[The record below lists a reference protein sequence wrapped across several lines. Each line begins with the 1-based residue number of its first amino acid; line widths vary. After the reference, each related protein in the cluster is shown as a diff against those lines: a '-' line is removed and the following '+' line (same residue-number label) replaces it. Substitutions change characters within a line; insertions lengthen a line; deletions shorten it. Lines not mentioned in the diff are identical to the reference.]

1 MTGKGDTGQLGLGRS
16 VKMCHGPTLLPVS
29 TGIKYIAAGIAH
41 NGMYKASH
49 NCTFYYYITI
59 T

>member
-41 NGMYKASH
+41 SGMYKPLH
-49 NCTFYYYITI
+49 KLYLQ
-59 T
+59 

>member
-29 TGIKYIAAGIAH
+29 TGIKYITAGIAH
-41 NGMYKASH
+41 NGINGPPH
-49 NCTFYYYITI
+49 NCTF
-59 T
+59 